1 MMTDD
6 IILPLKVVDIR
17 KCRKCY
23 QWLRISVAGMLLP
36 LVLQVLLSFTGL
48 SQSSMQMADSLIW
61 MVIVFFALLYLVFIA
76 ALAAENYKNPVWYF
90 LLAMLLKPVGIIIS
104 FILIRRLGQ
113 KNGWVGVKKRRFQ
126 RAKK

>member
-6 IILPLKVVDIR
+6 IILPLKVVDIH

-23 QWLRISVAGMLLP
+23 KWLRISVAGMLLP
-36 LVLQVLLSFTGL
+36 LALQVLLSFTGL
-48 SQSSMQMADSLIW
+48 SQNSMQMADSLIW

-90 LLAMLLKPVGIIIS
+90 LLAMLLKPIGIIIS

-113 KNGWVGVKKRRFQ
+113 KNGWVGVKKRKGRG
-126 RAKK
+126 R

>member
-1 MMTDD
+1 MTDD
-6 IILPLKVVDIR
+6 IILPLKVVDIH

-23 QWLRISVAGMLLP
+23 KWLRISVAGMLLP
-36 LVLQVLLSFTGL
+36 LALQVLLSFTGL
-48 SQSSMQMADSLIW
+48 SQNSMQMADSLIW

-90 LLAMLLKPVGIIIS
+90 LLAMLLKPIGIIIS

-113 KNGWVGVKKRRFQ
+113 KNGWVGVKKRKGRG
-126 RAKK
+126 R